1 MLTLS
6 ELQAITDYYVEK
18 TPNDIYFKSNVL
30 LYKLLGGQ
38 TGTKLIP
45 GGKKI
50 QVILEYTKGNSGSY
64 GNTTKLPLGK
74 KEIYNAAFFRWAAY
88 FAGVTIDLDDQ
99 RQNSGDLAIVNLVNG
114 KLKNAQKSIRT
125 DMGGDIYLAAADSNR
140 FNGLGD
146 LFNTTT
152 STPYGEIAEDDMAE
166 WKAVKTTAPSAAISF
181 QIMQAIRRGASI
193 DDNKEGKPD
202 LYITTELLK
211 DGFERTLQ
219 TQARYSDVNLINA
232 GFDNIL
238 FGGAPV
244 VTDNKQA
251 AGTCDAINTNFLDIL
266 THEDYNFTKPVWANP
281 IDQPDLKVAF
291 IRWSGNLI
299 CRNRKAHHR
308 RENLTEPA

>member
-6 ELQAITDYYVEK
+6 ELQACTDFYVDK
-18 TPNDIYFKSNVL
+18 TPRDIYFKSNVL
-30 LYKLLGGQ
+30 LFKLLGGE

-50 QVILEYTKGNSGSY
+50 QVILEYTKGNSGAY
-64 GNTTKLPLGK
+64 GATTKLPMNK
-74 KEIYNAAFFRWAAY
+74 KEIYNAAFYRWAAY
-88 FAGVTIDLDDQ
+88 FAGITIDLDDR
-99 RQNSGDLAIVNLVNG
+99 RQNNGDLALVNLVQG
-114 KLKNAQKSIRT
+114 KLKNGQKSIRT
-125 DMGGDIYLAAADSNR
+125 DMGSDVYLAATDNMK

-146 LFNTTT
+146 LFTTVT
-152 STPYGEIAEDDMAE
+152 STPYGEIAQDDMAA
-166 WKAVKTTAPSAAISF
+166 WAANKTTGAAAISF
-181 QIMQAIRRGASI
+181 KEMQKIRRGASI

-219 TQARYSDVNLINA
+219 SQARYSDVRLINA

-266 THEDYNFTKPVWANP
+266 THEDYNFTKPVWASP
-281 IDQPDLKVAF
+281 IDQPDLTVAF
-291 IRWSGNLI
+291 IRWSGNLV
-299 CRNRKAHHR
+299 CMNRKAHHR
-308 RENLTEPA
+308 REDLTEPA